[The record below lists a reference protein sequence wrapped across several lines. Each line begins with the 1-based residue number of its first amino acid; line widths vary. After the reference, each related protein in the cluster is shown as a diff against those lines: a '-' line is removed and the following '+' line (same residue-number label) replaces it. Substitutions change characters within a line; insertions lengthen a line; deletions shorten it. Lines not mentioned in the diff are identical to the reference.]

1 MYFETPY
8 ILDMPPLDQP
18 YKPLSTKYANYQDYD
33 IFALRVNLFPV
44 LKSIRSDLTY
54 EFEQHEMTFLT
65 PEQGSYRDNDLK
77 TRWFVKVDTQSN
89 DMLIEASEV
98 VVASENKASK
108 NELVVAE
115 NTGLV
120 IENKVS
126 FTDEE
131 INRIRDAIEEVCNDT
146 KNNVVYVMS
155 YDGAISAKSG
165 KTMNKAWVNA
175 MLPYAPYGYIQ
186 PIYHHS
192 RGVYI
197 ILDRNSNY
205 EAVYSRFQEQLWSWL
220 QKEYEHGTIPWVV
233 TERFAADWNLKPR
246 RRFWRP
252 MTKNHFIMGE
262 DVIDF
267 YLYRIKDISVSKKN
281 NGNKDVESNSNG
293 RYIWMSQV
301 FYNAFE
307 QKVFE
312 DTLFENGMPYTVE
325 QNCILVE
332 TSGYAEMK
340 ALVAKYTQL
349 LDTESNRLGV

>member
-18 YKPLSTKYANYQDYD
+18 YKRLSTKYANYQDYD
-33 IFALRVNLFPV
+33 IFALRINLFPV

-54 EFEQHEMTFLT
+54 ELEQHEMTFLT

-77 TRWFVKVDTQSN
+77 TRWFVKVDKSLNN
-89 DMLIEASEV
+89 DLLIEASEL
-98 VVASENKASK
+98 VVASNNKASK
-108 NELVVAE
+108 NKIVIAE
-115 NTGLV
+115 NTGLL
-120 IENKVS
+120 IENKVL
-126 FTDEE
+126 FTEEE
-131 INRIRDAIEEVCNDT
+131 INKIRDAIEEVCADT
-146 KNNVVYVMS
+146 KNNVIYVMS
-155 YDGAISAKSG
+155 YDGAVSAKSG

-205 EAVYSRFQEQLWSWL
+205 EAIYSRFQEQLWSWL

-262 DVIDF
+262 GVIDF
-267 YLYRIKDISVSKKN
+267 YLYRIKDISV
-281 NGNKDVESNSNG
+281 ESNKESK
-293 RYIWMSQV
+293 YIWMSQV

-312 DTLFENGMPYTVE
+312 DVLYENGMPYTVE
-325 QNCILVE
+325 QNTILVQ
-332 TSGYAEMK
+332 TSGYTEMK